1 MRRNDSTILTSS
13 VHLKVPLK
21 HTFFEL
27 ETGRPSV
34 ARNFYLNSVAAASP
48 FFLTASACS
57 TFLSR
62 LYRREKEKIVTGKF
76 RVKLTSNMRVIVEK
90 QTYRKEEEVF
100 YTRGGG

>member
-1 MRRNDSTILTSS
+1 
-13 VHLKVPLK
+13 
-21 HTFFEL
+21 
-27 ETGRPSV
+27 
-34 ARNFYLNSVAAASP
+34 LNSVAAASP

-100 YTRGGG
+100 THGEADERVGKGNEMSSKTTLSLIVQYAR